1 LIVHKGFKSAPA
13 IAELLKR
20 CRHIVGHFKHSNK
33 AFGKL
38 KEIQEFLELPE
49 HTLFQVFF
57 LIN

>member
-1 LIVHKGFKSAPA
+1 LIVHKGFKSTTE
-13 IAELLKR
+13 ISEIMKR

-57 LIN
+57 PN